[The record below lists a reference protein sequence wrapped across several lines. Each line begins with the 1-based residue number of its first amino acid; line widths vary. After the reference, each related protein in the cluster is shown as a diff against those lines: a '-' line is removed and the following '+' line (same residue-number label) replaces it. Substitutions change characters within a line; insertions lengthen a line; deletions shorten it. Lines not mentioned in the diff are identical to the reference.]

1 MREVLEKL
9 AKLQR
14 LDNELK
20 ILQDKSNDIPKRIE
34 GLKLTVDNKKQE
46 IKECQEKILNLK
58 KENKLLEVELKSVE
72 DKIVQYSAQLYSAK
86 TNEQYKAFLKEI
98 DAQKKE
104 KTRIEDKIIEVLE
117 NLELTEKKLKE
128 LESELKD
135 TEVIAA
141 ENLKKLEKED
151 AEVKKAIKEREEIR
165 QELIKELTAETVAIY
180 ERIRKSK
187 NGVAVVIVNDERCQG
202 CFNPLPAQKILEIK
216 KNDRIHF
223 CEYCGRIVISKEIN
237 STLA

>member
-9 AKLQR
+9 VKLQR

-34 GLKLTVDNKKQE
+34 GLKLIIENKKKE
-46 IKECQEKILNLK
+46 IKDHQEKIIKLK

-72 DKIVQYSAQLYSAK
+72 DKIAQYSAQLYSAK

-117 NLELTEKKLKE
+117 NLETTEK
-128 LESELKD
+128 ELKD
-135 TEVIAA
+135 LETELKETEVITA
-141 ENLKKLEKED
+141 EKIKMLEKE
-151 AEVKKAIKEREEIR
+151 ATEVQQAITEREHNR
-165 QELIKELTAETVAIY
+165 QALIKELRPETVAIY
-180 ERIRKSK
+180 ERIRKNK
-187 NGVAVVIVNDERCQG
+187 NGLAVVAINAERCQG
-202 CFNPLPAQKILEIK
+202 CFNPIPAQKILDVK
-216 KNDRIHF
+216 KNDRLHF
-223 CEYCGRIVISKEIN
+223 CEYCGRIIISQEIN
-237 STLA
+237 NIEA